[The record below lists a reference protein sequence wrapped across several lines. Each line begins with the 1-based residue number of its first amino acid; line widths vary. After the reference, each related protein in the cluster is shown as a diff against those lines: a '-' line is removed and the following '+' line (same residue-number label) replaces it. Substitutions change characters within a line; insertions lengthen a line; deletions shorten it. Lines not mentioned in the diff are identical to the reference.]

1 MHDYI
6 YFFEKE
12 ASIVKINEIIVVEG
26 KSDTNKIRQAVQAD
40 TIETNGSALSKET
53 LALIKHAQEKRGVI
67 IFTDPDFPGNEIRQT
82 IEREIPGCKHA
93 FLPKKEALAKSESK
107 SVGIEHASVA
117 AIRHALA
124 HVQSSTEEINVDIV
138 QKDLIAHG
146 LIGTSDAKRLREEL
160 GTELHIGYTN
170 GKQLLQ
176 RLRMFQISKEELNQ
190 AMMRILEGGKQH
202 GE

>member
-1 MHDYI
+1 M
-6 YFFEKE
+6 K
-12 ASIVKINEIIVVEG
+12 VKEIIVVEG
-26 KSDTNKIRQAVQAD
+26 KSDTNKIKQAVQAD

-53 LALIKHAQEKRGVI
+53 LALIKHAHEKRGVI
-67 IFTDPDFPGNEIRQT
+67 IFTDPDFPGNKIRQT

-124 HVQSSTEEINVDIV
+124 HIQETAEEIKTNIDR
-138 QKDLIAHG
+138 KDLIAHG

-160 GTELHIGYTN
+160 GIELHIGYTN

-176 RLRMFQISKEELNQ
+176 RLQMFQISKEELNQ
-190 AMMRILEGGKQH
+190 AMLRILEGGKRH
-202 GE
+202 GG